1 MRVRQFGQPPPARQP
16 ALGIFQ
22 IGRNQLDRRLVAL
35 RSSNLRDK
43 NGTETGASQVF
54 TQEKLPINEL
64 AFPALPGFDH
74 FTSLHHLTCLSGL
87 LYASFCCEYR
97 GNRTYTWEPVGHP
110 GHQHWLAPLGKPPEC
125 TGFVD
130 FVFPAV
136 YMCAACK
143 HRESQFGS
151 AEPRHVHESFHPSVR
166 LFPTRSAQGRCALT
180 ALRIEGRISRILEAH
195 RS

>member
-16 ALGIFQ
+16 ALRIFQ

-74 FTSLHHLTCLSGL
+74 FTSLHHLTCLAG
-87 LYASFCCEYR
+87 YCMRASAVSIS
-97 GNRTYTWEPVGHP
+97 GNRTYTWEPVGH
-110 GHQHWLAPLGKPPEC
+110 QHWLATLGKPPEC

-136 YMCAACK
+136 YMCAAYK
-143 HRESQFGS
+143 HKESQFGS

-180 ALRIEGRISRILEAH
+180 ALRIDCRISRILEAN

>member
-87 LYASFCCEYR
+87 LYASFCCER
-97 GNRTYTWEPVGHP
+97 SEEHTSEL
-110 GHQHWLAPLGKPPEC
+110 Q
-125 TGFVD
+125 
-130 FVFPAV
+130 
-136 YMCAACK
+136 
-143 HRESQFGS
+143 SQFHLVC
-151 AEPRHVHESFHPSVR
+151 R
-166 LFPTRSAQGRCALT
+166 
-180 ALRIEGRISRILEAH
+180 
-195 RS
+195 